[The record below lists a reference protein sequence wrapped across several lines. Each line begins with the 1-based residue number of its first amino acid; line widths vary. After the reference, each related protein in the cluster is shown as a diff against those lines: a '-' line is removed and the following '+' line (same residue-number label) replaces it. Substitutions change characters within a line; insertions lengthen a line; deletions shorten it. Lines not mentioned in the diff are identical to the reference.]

1 MLNHI
6 KTASII
12 NIKYNFNITRQIIMI
27 WIKNINNNIKLCLK
41 EYLIR

>member
-12 NIKYNFNITRQIIMI
+12 NIKYNLI
-27 WIKNINNNIKLCLK
+27 IKNIKINKKCK
-41 EYLIR
+41 